1 MSICL
6 SRADRT
12 VAYKKHPSPLQ
23 SGKRRKS
30 KMPGRK
36 SHTSQQPRGSLTVP
50 RGCFSISFPASGLS
64 SGFWANKKHPKSSD
78 FRCFLSMPPTGVE
91 PVLCLQKGILSPS
104 CLPISPQ
111 RHTDTRLIKSC
122 YPALLQGAGNN
133 RRKVQM
139 PHLSSMMGTS
149 LNFKSMM
156 LMIQQSALFVKKRLC
171 RNRQNCHQYLLLMA
185 STMRSVCS
193 RPFVSCIRLEIIA
206 LI

>member
-1 MSICL
+1 MNCEQS
-6 SRADRT
+6 T
-12 VAYKKHPSPLQ
+12 KWGLQ
-23 SGKRRKS
+23 ILHN
-30 KMPGRK
+30 GRLDFR
-36 SHTSQQPRGSLTVP
+36 H
-50 RGCFSISFPASGLS
+50 CASGSKGNLRVAICVTQS
-64 SGFWANKKHPKSSD
+64 KNAPKTNV
-78 FRCFLSMPPTGVE
+78 FRCVFIMPPTGVE

-156 LMIQQSALFVKKRLC
+156 LMMQQSALFVKKRLC

>member
-1 MSICL
+1 MNCEQSTKW
-6 SRADRT
+6 R
-12 VAYKKHPSPLQ
+12 LQ
-23 SGKRRKS
+23 ILHNGRSDLRHCASVRKGNIRVIIRVTQS
-30 KMPGRK
+30 KNAPENN
-36 SHTSQQPRGSLTVP
+36 V
-50 RGCFSISFPASGLS
+50 
-64 SGFWANKKHPKSSD
+64 
-78 FRCFLSMPPTGVE
+78 FRCVFIMPPTGVE

-122 YPALLQGAGNN
+122 CPTSLQGAGNN
-133 RRKVQM
+133 RRKIQM

-149 LNFKSMM
+149 LDFKLMI
-156 LMIQQSALFVKKRLC
+156 LMIQQCAFFVKKRLC
-171 RNRQNCHQYLLLMA
+171 RNRQNCHQYLLLIA